1 MDNGEKKKQLKVK
14 NISNLTRLVSESV
27 PIVKAFTITQVCSF
41 KLIKD
46 EIMQMGYWKI
56 LFHSVEKQIQATT

>member
-46 EIMQMGYWKI
+46 EIMQMGY
-56 LFHSVEKQIQATT
+56 